1 MQVWTDVPL
10 CSACLAPGLVID
22 SLFVCFAMDRD
33 IGQVSSLDV
42 HTVMSKLATV
52 GAVVQQPDGGLV
64 YDVAA
69 VYDVEA
75 AGLQLGLVGLL
86 ELPLLM
92 AAIAA
97 AMNGTRV
104 YNTDR
109 VDHGSATAAEQCLDA
124 DGGQVPC
131 CEWQTEPWVPA
142 YLAFAFVA
150 MTWSLFLAF
159 QIKMF
164 TVAGATAQWYFQS
177 ASASAAS
184 GSGGGGTGRYRSRTL
199 TSLRFAVGPSLG
211 SLSGQC
217 GTDTGIYGPSG
228 AWVTYPPRRARK
240 GKDGLAGRRSGKQ
253 GKRKAWA
260 LGLGLRS
267 GYWAVRLGG

>member
-1 MQVWTDVPL
+1 MLLLFMMWKPQIELVTRLVGL
-10 CSACLAPGLVID
+10 AGGGLSANPGLVP
-22 SLFVCFAMDRD
+22 
-33 IGQVSSLDV
+33 
-42 HTVMSKLATV
+42 LA
-52 GAVVQQPDGGLV
+52 L
-64 YDVAA
+64 
-69 VYDVEA
+69 
-75 AGLQLGLVGLL
+75 GLQLGLVGLL

-228 AWVTYPPRRARK
+228 EGSQR
-240 GKDGLAGRRSGKQ
+240 Q
-253 GKRKAWA
+253 
-260 LGLGLRS
+260 
-267 GYWAVRLGG
+267 